1 MHSSLSI
8 DKILRRDDSV
18 GHISMSH
25 HTVTIFSKLIM
36 NNCANTATPSTGKKI
51 NLFQK
56 KKKKHFSGYQGIIV
70 HPGDTL

>member
-8 DKILRRDDSV
+8 DKILSRDDSV

-36 NNCANTATPSTGKKI
+36 NNCANTAKPSTGKKI

-56 KKKKHFSGYQGIIV
+56 KKAFFWVSRHHRPSW
-70 HPGDTL
+70 